1 MDCSMPGFLVLHY
14 LPEFA
19 QTHVHWV
26 NDTVQPSHPLSPFS
40 APAFSL
46 FQHQGL
52 FQWLS
57 SSHQVVKVLSFS
69 ISPSNEY
76 SGLISFRNDW
86 LDLLADQ
93 GLSRV
98 FSSTT
103 IWKHQFFG
111 TVPSLFIVQLSH
123 PHMITGKTIA
133 LIIWIFFGKV
143 MPLLFNTLSSFVIAL
158 LPRSKYLLISL
169 LQSPSAVILEPKI
182 LNPNYKVLA
191 YTNVKWNSAVMS
203 FSMLLLSHF
212 SHVQLCATP

>member
-1 MDCSMPGFLVLHY
+1 MNGIQTLALGMFGRQASKQVFTIVVVESLSRVQLCSPMDCSMPGFLVLHY

-19 QTHVHWV
+19 QTQVHWV
-26 NDTVQPSHPLSPFS
+26 SDTVQPSHPLSPFS

-46 FQHQGL
+46 SQHQGL

-103 IWKHQFFG
+103 LWKHQFF
-111 TVPSLFIVQLSH
+111 IAQLS
-123 PHMITGKTIA
+123 
-133 LIIWIFFGKV
+133 L
-143 MPLLFNTLSSFVIAL
+143 
-158 LPRSKYLLISL
+158 
-169 LQSPSAVILEPKI
+169 
-182 LNPNYKVLA
+182 
-191 YTNVKWNSAVMS
+191 
-203 FSMLLLSHF
+203 
-212 SHVQLCATP
+212 